1 MGCDG
6 ASVFKPMLYS
16 SATAT
21 DGLGTTGAAGL
32 VQLELGVLVLDW
44 ARGLEEIVAS
54 RGAVSPDEP
63 GDSVSAAA
71 NALSASLLLP
81 VLALATRNRRILD
94 SSLGA
99 NYKRKR

>member
-6 ASVFKPMLYS
+6 ASVFKPMLY
-16 SATAT
+16 
-21 DGLGTTGAAGL
+21 GLGTTGAAVL

-44 ARGLEEIVAS
+44 ARGLEIVAS

-71 NALSASLLLP
+71 NALAASLLLP